1 MDRKP
6 LQLRYYGD
14 PTLRRKADAVETV
27 DPETRRIIEAM
38 FDCMYRERGIGLAA
52 PQVGIAR
59 RIFVVD
65 VEGEG
70 GERTKLAL
78 VNPEIK
84 EKRGSVTGEEGCL
97 SIPGIHEDVKRHAEV
112 VFEGLNE
119 RGERVLVPAQ
129 GLLARALQHELDHL
143 DGIACGIDLF
153 DCVLPTRNARNG
165 MAFTSEGPVNIRN
178 AEHARSDRP
187 LDPSCGCEACATF
200 TRAYLRHLHLAQE
213 ILAHRMLT
221 LHNVTFYQTLMA
233 AARRAIERGDLPGY
247 AREFSERYLKRGGT
261 SPAPA

>member
-112 VFEGLNE
+112 VFEGLNV

-143 DGIACGIDLF
+143 DGILFIDRLSAIRRK
-153 DCVLPTRNARNG
+153 LLEPKLAR
-165 MAFTSEGPVNIRN
+165 MQ
-178 AEHARSDRP
+178 ARDDREP
-187 LDPSCGCEACATF
+187 EPSPSATPSF
-200 TRAYLRHLHLAQE
+200 
-213 ILAHRMLT
+213 
-221 LHNVTFYQTLMA
+221 
-233 AARRAIERGDLPGY
+233 
-247 AREFSERYLKRGGT
+247 
-261 SPAPA
+261 